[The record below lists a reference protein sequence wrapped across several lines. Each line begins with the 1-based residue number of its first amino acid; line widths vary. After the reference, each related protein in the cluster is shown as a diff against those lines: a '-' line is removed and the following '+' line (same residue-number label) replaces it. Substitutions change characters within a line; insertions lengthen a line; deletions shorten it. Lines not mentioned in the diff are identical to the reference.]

1 MGRLNQKGSLI
12 IWLSLTFALVGTF
25 IGFALDFGHAYLE
38 KARIARLIDG
48 AAIAAAKVLKGQAGL
63 ENDAT
68 RAACDSMTMNGAKVV
83 MNGNACTAVQ
93 GAPLTAT
100 ISFIDLPVAGGPSVR
115 AVRVSA
121 SEPVP
126 TTFLRFLGWMVPGDY
141 STISVNAVAEA
152 GPERPVDLML
162 VLDRSGSMTATS
174 GSGQSKIN
182 DLKTAV
188 NGFLGL
194 ANTFSAKDRIG
205 MVSFAY
211 RGCGNASGGDSTANT
226 CVPDAALDYATST
239 HINTLQNKV
248 NALVATGG
256 TNTMEA
262 LRTASAALAPS
273 FDDATRS
280 TTRKAVLFVTDGQ
293 PTYMRLDNAT
303 GCQSNPR
310 TGGTLPSPGD
320 TGGQTQGCV
329 IGVATW
335 TSGASRPYIRRRDL
349 GLTTVDDIPSSLNN
363 ASLFRDLIRCTRS
376 WANCA
381 VTNGAMFEAN
391 RIRNCGRNNSACNGG
406 SADHDVVFFAIAI
419 GRDTSTTDP
428 QSSLDANAKCMLARM
443 ANATDILNAG
453 TGVVQTMNTVCG
465 NVFTTAA
472 VDGDTHADLLEAWP
486 CGSGPCIDSSQQ
498 KGKVYTIDVTG
509 NVEAQ
514 LQQVFN
520 EIAAILKLRLIL

>member
-1 MGRLNQKGSLI
+1 MSKLNQRGSFI
-12 IWLSLTFALVGTF
+12 IWFTLAFALLGTF

-38 KARIARLIDG
+38 KARVARLIDA

-68 RAACDSMTMNGAKVV
+68 RAACDSMTMNGALVV
-83 MNGNACTAVQ
+83 MNGNACTAIQ
-93 GAPLTAT
+93 GAPMTAT
-100 ISFIDLPVAGGPSVR
+100 VSFINLDVPGGSPVR
-115 AVRVSA
+115 AVRINA
-121 SEPVP
+121 NEPVP
-126 TTFLRFLGWMVPGDY
+126 TTFLRFLGWMAPGNY
-141 STISVNAVAEA
+141 STINVNAVAEA

-194 ANTFSAKDRIG
+194 SNTFSANDRIG

-211 RGCGNASGGDSTANT
+211 RGCGNSSGNDSTATT
-226 CVPDAALDYATST
+226 CAPDAALNFATSNY
-239 HINTLQNKV
+239 INTLQNKV

-262 LRTASAALAPS
+262 LRTARAALAPS
-273 FDDATRS
+273 FDDASRALA
-280 TTRKAVLFVTDGQ
+280 RKAVLFVTDGQ
-293 PTYMRLDNAT
+293 PTYMRLDSASA
-303 GCQSNPR
+303 CQNNPR
-310 TGGTLPSPGD
+310 TGSALPSPGN
-320 TGGQTQGCV
+320 TGGPTGGCV

-335 TSGASRPYIRRRDL
+335 TSSNSRPYIRRRNL
-349 GLTTVDDIPSSLNN
+349 GLTTVTDIPSSLNN
-363 ASLFRDLIRCTRS
+363 APLFRDLIRCTRS
-376 WANCA
+376 WANC
-381 VTNGAMFEAN
+381 VTNGAMYEAN
-391 RIRNCGRNNSACNGG
+391 QMRNCGRNNSACNDG
-406 SADHDVVFFAIAI
+406 AAEHDVVFFAIAI

-443 ANATDILNAG
+443 ANANDILNAA
-453 TGVVQTMNTVCG
+453 TGIVETMNTVCG
-465 NVFTTAA
+465 NVFTTTA

-486 CGSGPCIDSSQQ
+486 CGTGPCIDTTQQ
-498 KGKVYTIDVTG
+498 KGKVYTIDVNG
-509 NVEAQ
+509 DVEAQ

-520 EIAAILKLRLIL
+520 EIAAILKLRLVL